1 MALAEWF
8 SHRGRISR
16 KTWWIFYCLAWFCL
30 FCVLVEARR
39 MILLGVETPQKSSVV
54 EYIII
59 TVFKVLGLVMLWIGF
74 AGLIKRWHDQD
85 QSCWWIVLLF
95 VPNYFFILFTF
106 FLSLADL
113 DGSSRWD
120 YRGIGGFFASMTFF
134 CFPSHYS
141 RLDFSPAH
149 PALTALAPILWRHC
163 LPPILRFPRSLS
175 NFAIRIEE
183 KAHDPGTMVQLQ
195 WPHQP

>member
-1 MALAEWF
+1 MTLAQWF

-16 KTWWIFYCLAWFCL
+16 KTWWIFYCLVWICL
-30 FCVLVEARR
+30 MGVLVEARR
-39 MILLGVETPQKSSVV
+39 IILLGVETPQKSSVV

-59 TVFKVLGLVMLWIGF
+59 TVFKVLGLMMLWGGF

-95 VPNYFFILFTF
+95 VPNYFFILFDF

-120 YRGIGGFFASMTFF
+120 YRWMGGFFASMTFF
-134 CFPSHYS
+134 LLPVTLLSAGFQPGTPGPN
-141 RLDFSPAH
+141 RFGPDP
-149 PALTALAPILWRHC
+149 LAPPDTTNIA
-163 LPPILRFPRSLS
+163 LPP
-175 NFAIRIEE
+175 
-183 KAHDPGTMVQLQ
+183 
-195 WPHQP
+195 QPQ

>member
-1 MALAEWF
+1 MTLAQWF

-16 KTWWIFYCLAWFCL
+16 KTWWIFYCLVWICL
-30 FCVLVEARR
+30 MGVLVEARR
-39 MILLGVETPQKSSVV
+39 IILLGVETPQKSSVV

-59 TVFKVLGLVMLWIGF
+59 TAFKVLGLMMLWGGF

-95 VPNYFFILFTF
+95 VPNYFFILFDF

-120 YRGIGGFFASMTFF
+120 YRWIGGFFAGMTFF
-134 CFPSHYS
+134 LLPITILSAGFQPGTPGPN
-141 RLDFSPAH
+141 RFGPDP
-149 PALTALAPILWRHC
+149 LAPPDTTNIA
-163 LPPILRFPRSLS
+163 PPP
-175 NFAIRIEE
+175 
-183 KAHDPGTMVQLQ
+183 
-195 WPHQP
+195 QPQ